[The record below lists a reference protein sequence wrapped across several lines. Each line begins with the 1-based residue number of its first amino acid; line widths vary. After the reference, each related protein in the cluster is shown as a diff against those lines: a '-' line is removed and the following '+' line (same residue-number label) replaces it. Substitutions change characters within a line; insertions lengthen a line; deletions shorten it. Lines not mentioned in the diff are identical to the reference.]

1 MNLPILGGLG
11 GGRERLGLGVAV
23 MLGQRVDQV
32 GVGDHGMT
40 DLGPSLV
47 ETHIHYKP
55 TPVLKSLLL
64 GPGITLSGWDQK
76 QDLCK

>member
-1 MNLPILGGLG
+1 MGGGEGGLG
-11 GGRERLGLGVAV
+11 LWVVV
-23 MLGQRVDQV
+23 MLGQRLDQV
-32 GVGDHGMT
+32 GVGGHGMT
-40 DLGPSLV
+40 DLGPRLV